1 MREIIMRKAGAL
13 IKVMTVLI
21 FAALLGGCSQ
31 MESGDSGRS
40 GGSGEKRA
48 ASQEIY
54 RYEPR

>member
-1 MREIIMRKAGAL
+1 MRKAGAL

>member
-1 MREIIMRKAGAL
+1 MREIIMRKTGAL
-13 IKVMTVLI
+13 IKVMTVFI

-31 MESGDSGRS
+31 MENGDSGRS